1 MDKALAELLA
11 SQEREGDILLAHLVH
26 TQKIVHEITQVVP
39 YDEPDRPRARG
50 APFVMHVKTLD
61 KTLTDF
67 QESLPPSLAK
77 NGTLN
82 CHAHLC
88 FCF

>member
-1 MDKALAELLA
+1 MDKALTDLLT
-11 SQEREGDILLAHLVH
+11 SQERHGDILLAQLVRM
-26 TQKIVHEITQVVP
+26 QKIVHEITQVVP

-77 NGTLN
+77 NCKLN
-82 CHAHLC
+82 YQCNVSC
-88 FCF
+88 F